1 MSTVPHFAGTM
12 AISRWRRIT
21 RHQNWDFFAHVAPVA
36 IWLLAALYLRI
47 HLRHH
52 WVAFDEGELGQAVD
66 RVLAG
71 QLPHRDFD
79 DIWTGALAQY
89 HALVFHLLGPSLF
102 ALREALFV
110 AYLLWLPAVYALA
123 RRVAPPLPATATMA
137 LAAVW
142 TVPNYPAAIPS
153 WYILFLATWG
163 ALALAHFA
171 ESRRPRYLLAAGLAA
186 GAAITLK
193 VIGLYFVAATLLWLT
208 SLERDH
214 ADAATDGLPD
224 RVYSVLVTY
233 ALAAFVY
240 ALYRFATHVPSST
253 TAALLHFVLPATL
266 IATYLVVRE
275 WRTPALLSSRRRF
288 ADLATMAA
296 PFALGAIIPV
306 ALFLIPYVRSHA
318 VHTLFD
324 GVFVGPQRRFTF
336 ASAPPPSPD
345 TALFPALG
353 WLLVLAPVKRTRAAL
368 VAVSLALAALLA
380 VAWHGGTVYADLW
393 LFIQHSS
400 WCIVLAGVLTLPSV
414 KSPGR
419 QYLAL
424 FLCLTALCGLV
435 RIPYAVP
442 AYEFYYAPFEIL
454 AVLAIAYLRPSGVG
468 PMIPPFAAFIAIFAI
483 GIVTPNRF
491 TYDGFPIV
499 KRPDVPLD
507 IPRTGLLVPAPD
519 AAEYEEVVRLVNLH
533 VPPGAALYAAPDCP
547 EIPYLT
553 NRRNP
558 TPTILD
564 FLDDPATH
572 VATALKAI
580 ADPATGGAV
589 IYTTPH
595 QSRRLDPVISGAIRR
610 RFPDSVTVGAFVV
623 RW

>member
-1 MSTVPHFAGTM
+1 MFTVPHFAGTM
-12 AISRWRRIT
+12 AISSWRRIK
-21 RHQNWDFFAHVAPVA
+21 RHQSSDLLAPTIV
-36 IWLLAALYLRI
+36 WLLAALYLAL

-89 HALVFHLLGPSLF
+89 HALIFRLVGPSLF
-102 ALREALFV
+102 SLREALYV
-110 AYLLWLPAVYALA
+110 AFLLWLPAVYALA
-123 RRVAPPLPATATMA
+123 RRVAPVIPSAATMA
-137 LAAVW
+137 LAAIW

-163 ALALAHFA
+163 ALALAHYA
-171 ESRRPRYLLAAGLAA
+171 ESKHRRWLLTAGLVA

-208 SLERDH
+208 FLERDR
-214 ADAATDGLPD
+214 AESATDGLPD
-224 RVYSVLVTY
+224 RIYSVLVTY

-240 ALYRFATHVPSST
+240 ALYRFATHVPSSGT
-253 TAALLHFVLPATL
+253 GALLHFVLPATL
-266 IATYLVVRE
+266 IAVFLVVRE
-275 WRTPALLSSRRRF
+275 WRAPVLLASRHRF
-288 ADLATMAA
+288 AYLATMVA
-296 PFALGAIIPV
+296 PFALGAVIPV
-306 ALFLIPYVRSHA
+306 ALFLIPYVRSHS
-318 VHTLFD
+318 VHALID

-368 VAVSLALAALLA
+368 AAVSVALATLLA
-380 VAWHGGTVYADLW
+380 AAWRGGAIYADLW

-400 WCIVLAGVLTLPSV
+400 WCIVLAGVLTLPRV
-414 KSPGR
+414 KSPAR

-424 FLCLTALCGLV
+424 FLSLTALCGLV

-454 AVLAIAYLRPSGVG
+454 TVLAIAYLRPTG
-468 PMIPPFAAFIAIFAI
+468 PGPVIAPFAAFLALFAV
-483 GIVTPNRF
+483 GIVTPNRY

-499 KRPDVPLD
+499 KHPDVPLH
-507 IPRTGLLVPAPD
+507 IARTGLMVPAPD
-519 AAEYEEVVRLVNLH
+519 AAEYEAVVRLVNLH

-553 NRRNP
+553 QRRNP

-564 FLDDPATH
+564 FLDDPSTH
-572 VATALKAI
+572 VANAVKAI
-580 ADPATGGAV
+580 EDPGTGGAV
-589 IYTTPH
+589 IYITPH
-595 QSRRLDPVISGAIRR
+595 QSPPLDPTISGAIRR
-610 RFPDSVTVGAFVV
+610 RFPDSVAVGAFVV